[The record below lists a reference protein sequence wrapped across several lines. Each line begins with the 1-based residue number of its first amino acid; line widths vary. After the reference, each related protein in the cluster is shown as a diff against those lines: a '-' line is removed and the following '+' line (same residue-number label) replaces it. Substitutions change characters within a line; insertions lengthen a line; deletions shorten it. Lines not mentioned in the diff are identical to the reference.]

1 MVSSAKSIQAPVINS
16 VPGGWMQSYQLSGRA
31 DSEPI
36 TSTAALARASQQVEG
51 GDVPSA
57 LVRTYLEF
65 YDQIGVPKYNK
76 PGQMEES
83 LKKNSLK

>member
-16 VPGGWMQSYQLSGRA
+16 VPGGWMQSYPLSGRA

-36 TSTAALARASQQVEG
+36 TSTAALARASQQV
-51 GDVPSA
+51 DVSSA

-65 YDQIGVPKYNK
+65 YNQIGVPKYNK

>member
-36 TSTAALARASQQVEG
+36 TSTAALARASQQV
-51 GDVPSA
+51 DVSSA

-65 YDQIGVPKYNK
+65 YNQIGVPKYNK